1 MEEIWRKIP
10 GFEGY
15 YEISSE
21 RRVKSVDREVVRSDG
36 QIRHYKGVLLKA
48 SVTPAGYQ
56 IISLRK
62 NGKLKQYLLHNLF
75 AKTFPELIQNEWFP
89 GAEIDHIN
97 TIRTDNRPENLR
109 WVDRSGNMSNP
120 ITKKHNS
127 DSKIGREAPNKKWV
141 IKLSLNNE
149 ILHFYPSIRLASKDN
164 NIPES
169 NISKCCSGKRNQA
182 GGYIWKYAC

>member
-1 MEEIWRKIP
+1 MEEIWREIP

-21 RRVKSVDREVVRSDG
+21 RNVRSLDREVVRSDG
-36 QIRHYKGVLLKA
+36 QVRHYKGKMLKPTET
-48 SVTPAGYQ
+48 VNGYL
-56 IISLRK
+56 IISLRYK
-62 NGKLKQYLLHNLF
+62 GKLKQYLLHNLY

-97 TIRTDNRPENLR
+97 TIRTDNRPENLK
-109 WVDRSGNMSNP
+109 WVDRSGNMANP
-120 ITKKHNS
+120 ITKKRCS
-127 DSKIGREAPNKKWV
+127 EIRKGREATNKRWV

-164 NIPES
+164 NIPEP
-169 NISKCCSGKRNQA
+169 NISKCCSGKRNKA
-182 GGYIWKYAC
+182 GNYIWKYAI